1 MGEMIDQ
8 PIQTLVELVRQH
20 RLDPW
25 DVDLQRLTSLYIQ
38 LVGEMKEP
46 DIRAS
51 GRVLLSAAIL
61 LRIKSSF
68 SGNGNGGQEVAEDD
82 LLEVMNVDFPDIGEV
97 TLIQNTPRKL
107 TLEDLLGALQEAL
120 SEIPQKKLPRSRRM
134 ERIVQLLNEYEVNI
148 EKHIEEL
155 YGRISQIISSG
166 GKPTLL
172 SLAGE
177 RSRQAV
183 AWTFLLL
190 LFLSASG
197 RIRLSQPE
205 PFGEITVSL
214 PG

>member
-1 MGEMIDQ
+1 
-8 PIQTLVELVRQH
+8 
-20 RLDPW
+20 
-25 DVDLQRLTSLYIQ
+25 
-38 LVGEMKEP
+38 
-46 DIRAS
+46 
-51 GRVLLSAAIL
+51 
-61 LRIKSSF
+61 
-68 SGNGNGGQEVAEDD
+68 
-82 LLEVMNVDFPDIGEV
+82 MNVDFPDIGEV